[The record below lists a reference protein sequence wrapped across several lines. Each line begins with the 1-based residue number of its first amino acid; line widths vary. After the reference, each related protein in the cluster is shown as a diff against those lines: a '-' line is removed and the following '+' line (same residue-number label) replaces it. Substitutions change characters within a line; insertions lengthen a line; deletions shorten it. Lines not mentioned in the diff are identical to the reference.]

1 MTAHWIK
8 VEKDT
13 ATKPEVMRLAA
24 LLEIDE
30 FTVVGHLIAFWSWV
44 DSNLS
49 PECPRTQGTIRGLD
63 RIAGRTGFC
72 EAMIAVGWL
81 SHADGM
87 FEIPK
92 MGRHMGKSAKLRAED
107 TEKKAKKRSRQKV
120 SPVCPPAQGTES
132 GQNPDSL
139 GTREEKRRE
148 EEKDTHGPNG
158 EQGQPYIPERMNTP
172 ECLKAYSDWCAYL
185 DAAGLEQR
193 NPKYNGPQAEALW
206 AQANKI
212 GPDRWPDCVRYSIA
226 NGYQSI
232 IARTEAPGAGGGKG
246 SKSAQPDTDPD
257 FLRAVQ
263 VCKEFPSGSDFDRE
277 KREAALGPLIRV
289 VRKMTSARLAECDN
303 YTRKQL
309 AAEWKINREALG
321 L

>member
-1 MTAHWIK
+1 
-8 VEKDT
+8 
-13 ATKPEVMRLAA
+13 
-24 LLEIDE
+24 
-30 FTVVGHLIAFWSWV
+30 
-44 DSNLS
+44 
-49 PECPRTQGTIRGLD
+49 
-63 RIAGRTGFC
+63 
-72 EAMIAVGWL
+72 
-81 SHADGM
+81 
-87 FEIPK
+87 
-92 MGRHMGKSAKLRAED
+92 
-107 TEKKAKKRSRQKV
+107 
-120 SPVCPPAQGTES
+120 
-132 GQNPDSL
+132 
-139 GTREEKRRE
+139 
-148 EEKDTHGPNG
+148 
-158 EQGQPYIPERMNTP
+158 
-172 ECLKAYSDWCAYL
+172 
-185 DAAGLEQR
+185 
-193 NPKYNGPQAEALW
+193 
-206 AQANKI
+206 
-212 GPDRWPDCVRYSIA
+212 VRYSIA

>member
-13 ATKPEVMRLAA
+13 PAKPEVMRLAA
-24 LLEIDE
+24 LLDIDE

-81 SHADGM
+81 SHADGV

-132 GQNPDSL
+132 GQNPDSF
-139 GTREEKRRE
+139 GTREEKRRFFI
-148 EEKDTHGPNG
+148 
-158 EQGQPYIPERMNTP
+158 YIWGRICE
-172 ECLKAYSDWCAYL
+172 D
-185 DAAGLEQR
+185 
-193 NPKYNGPQAEALW
+193 
-206 AQANKI
+206 
-212 GPDRWPDCVRYSIA
+212 
-226 NGYQSI
+226 
-232 IARTEAPGAGGGKG
+232 
-246 SKSAQPDTDPD
+246 
-257 FLRAVQ
+257 
-263 VCKEFPSGSDFDRE
+263 
-277 KREAALGPLIRV
+277 
-289 VRKMTSARLAECDN
+289 
-303 YTRKQL
+303 
-309 AAEWKINREALG
+309 
-321 L
+321 